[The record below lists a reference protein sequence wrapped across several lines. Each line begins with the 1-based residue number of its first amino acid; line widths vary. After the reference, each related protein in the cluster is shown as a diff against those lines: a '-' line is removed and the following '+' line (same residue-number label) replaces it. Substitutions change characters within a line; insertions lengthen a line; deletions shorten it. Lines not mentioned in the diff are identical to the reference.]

1 MKKLFRTLL
10 KIVTM
15 GVAVSL
21 TQYAFADSW
30 PKRPITL
37 IVPYKA
43 GGGTDAYARA
53 ISAAAKDVL
62 GVPVAVVNKPGSS
75 GMNGANAVL
84 NARPDG
90 YTFLLTSGGSFLLT
104 TLIRDGVNIDAMNS
118 FDFVSQVGH
127 VKTSL
132 MVPMDSPFKT
142 IEDLLET
149 AQTKNL
155 RWGHTG
161 RGGFHHVAGM
171 GFLEKNNVS
180 AQDVPF
186 KGGGPTRAAL
196 IGNQVD
202 FGFLGVQQSK
212 GFEQQLRVLA
222 VNSDT
227 RDAVMNNIPSFGELG
242 VAFTAVSSP
251 TIVLAPKGTPQDI
264 ISKMEQALGKITQ
277 SPKFAEIL
285 AERGAGPVYKD
296 ANGAKKT
303 LANMKQDVMPL
314 VEDLKQ

>member
-1 MKKLFRTLL
+1 MKKYFKTLL
-10 KIVTM
+10 KIATM

-21 TQYAFADSW
+21 TQYAFADNW
-30 PKRPITL
+30 PKRPINL

-62 GVPVAVVNKPGSS
+62 GVPVTVVNKPGSS

-142 IEDLLET
+142 IEDLLKT

-171 GFLEKNNVS
+171 GFLTKNNIS

-227 RDAVMNNIPSFGELG
+227 RDAVMNNIPSFSELG

-264 ISKMEQALGKITQ
+264 IRKMEQALGKITQ

-296 ANGAKKT
+296 ASGAKET